1 MTTNVGSGLRAA
13 LEDQGQ
19 RMTRQRVLLAQY
31 LESKEDSFSAEQI
44 RADLPG
50 VGRATIYRTLKI
62 LVDANVI
69 CKTQLPDGSPRYK
82 RDDPAHHHHVV
93 CTTCGKVGEFRH
105 PSVERML
112 RAMQDDVP
120 GTMVGHRLE
129 IFITCDVCLQSL
141 PSNTKTDTRTQ

>member
-1 MTTNVGSGLRAA
+1 MTTHAA
-13 LEDQGQ
+13 SDLLATLEDHGQ
-19 RMTRQRVLLAQY
+19 RMTGQRVLLAKY
-31 LESKEDSFSAEQI
+31 LESKEEAFSAEQI

-62 LVDANVI
+62 LVDAGVL

-82 RDDPAHHHHVV
+82 RDDPVHHHHVV
-93 CTTCGKVGEFRH
+93 CTTCGKVSEFRH

-120 GTMVGHRLE
+120 GTVVGHRLE
-129 IFITCDVCLQSL
+129 IFITCDECLRKSPAQQQ
-141 PSNTKTDTRTQ
+141 T

>member
-1 MTTNVGSGLRAA
+1 MTTHAGSDLRAA
-13 LEDQGQ
+13 LEDHGQ
-19 RMTRQRVLLAQY
+19 RMTGQRVLLARY
-31 LESKEDSFSAEQI
+31 LESKEDAFSAEQI

-62 LVDANVI
+62 LVDAGAL

-82 RDDPAHHHHVV
+82 RDDPVHHHHVV

-112 RAMQDDVP
+112 RAMQDEVP

-129 IFITCDVCLQSL
+129 IFITCDECLQSS
-141 PSNTKTDTRTQ
+141 PAQH

>member
-1 MTTNVGSGLRAA
+1 MEEDVLTTNVGSGLRAA
-13 LEDQGQ
+13 LEHQGQ
-19 RMTRQRVLLAQY
+19 RMTGQRVLLAEY
-31 LESKEDSFSAEQI
+31 LESKADAFSVEEMRI
-44 RADLPG
+44 DLPG

-62 LVDANVI
+62 LVDAGAL

-112 RAMQDDVP
+112 RAMQNDVP

-129 IFITCDVCLQSL
+129 IFITCTACLES
-141 PSNTKTDTRTQ
+141 PSIGH